1 MIQNKNKW
9 VHKLM
14 HDYDNEIEDTDLSQ
28 AIDNTEVTFKNR
40 LTYDKL
46 SFYYLSLPIML
57 FANIMG
63 ALLLSAIQLN
73 VVQLSSITIW
83 LLLSIVMFLYGMYH
97 YSLFR
102 KESEDNKLKNSEIWL
117 DKYYTNTLING
128 IIWGSSA
135 FLMFPETN
143 LLNQMIVLFFLFAIG
158 FTAMGVLASKRDLLI
173 TYVLVTYA
181 PILLRLFFMED
192 EMYLN
197 IAYVTLTLMLLMLLI
212 ANYYGKIINNA
223 LQNRQYFITMKH
235 SHEKLKE
242 RFFSLFE
249 RAPVGIF
256 YYNEKL
262 ELEDVNTHFT
272 QMHKTDNKEELI
284 GSTLYDLTN
293 KQIIHAHEVVFEGKT
308 GNYRGPF
315 ESKHN
320 ENLYVKLSTVP
331 MMNTDGEVAG
341 GIAIVNDITNEITAK
356 EEMVRNAYYDL
367 LTNIPNRTLL
377 MDNLAIFLN
386 DSHTKE
392 KYAALL
398 FLDIDNFKKVN
409 ETFGHDVGDNLLKQV
424 AHKIEDII
432 GSHEIFARVSGDK
445 FVILIPSLPKDK
457 ILAEEIT
464 LKYINTINNQ
474 FAKPLMIAGEAYHL
488 TFSIGVVL
496 FNHEN
501 SAFDLLKRAETA
513 MYEAKKNARGSNQFY
528 ESRMSISTKEELTIE
543 NDIHKAIKNNEF
555 SIHYQPQ
562 MDVEENKIIGA
573 EALVRWNHPQ
583 KGSISPSKFIP
594 IAEESGIIIKL
605 EEWIFDAVFKDI
617 KTLFESTKGNHLKH
631 IALNVSTVH
640 FLQPSFVDKLMMLIQ
655 KYKLQPEWIE
665 LEITESGIMRNID
678 DAIKKI
684 KDLKNFGFTF
694 SIDDFGT
701 GYSSLSYLKEL
712 PVDTIKIDQSFILN
726 MNKNKGDAMIVES
739 VVAIGQKFN
748 LKILAEGVETSE
760 ALEYLKKIK
769 CDIYQ
774 GYFGYKPMTLK
785 DFNAIL
791 TLSLP

>member
-1 MIQNKNKW
+1 MS
-9 VHKLM
+9 
-14 HDYDNEIEDTDLSQ
+14 DNEIEDSDLSQ

-57 FANIMG
+57 FANLMG

-73 VVQLSSITIW
+73 VVQLSSISVW
-83 LLLSIVMFLYGMYH
+83 LLLSIIMFLYGMYQ

-102 KESEDNKLKNSEIWL
+102 KESEDNKLKNSEVWL

-135 FLMFPETN
+135 FLMFPESN

-158 FTAMGVLASKRDLLI
+158 FSSMGVLAAKRDLLI
-173 TYVLVTYA
+173 TYVLVTYT

-212 ANYYGKIINNA
+212 ANYYGNIINNA
-223 LQNRQYFITMKH
+223 LQNRQHFITMKH
-235 SHEKLKE
+235 SHEKLKD

-262 ELEDVNTHFT
+262 ELEDINVHFT
-272 QMHKTDNKEELI
+272 QMHKIDNKEDLI
-284 GSTLYDLTN
+284 GLSLYDLAN
-293 KQIIHAHEVVFEGKT
+293 SQIIKAHEDVFEGKT

-315 ESKHN
+315 ESENN

-331 MMNTDGEVAG
+331 MMNTDGNVAG
-341 GIAIVNDITNEITAK
+341 GITIVNDITNEITAK

-377 MDNLAIFLN
+377 MDNLTTFIN
-386 DSHTKE
+386 NTSNKE

-409 ETFGHDVGDNLLKQV
+409 ETFGHNVGDNLLKQV

-432 GSHEIFARVSGDK
+432 GNHEIFARVSGDK
-445 FVILIPSLPKDK
+445 FVILIPSLPTDK
-457 ILAEEIT
+457 TEAENST
-464 LKYINTINNQ
+464 LKYINTINTQ
-474 FAKPLMIAGEAYHL
+474 FSKALMVAGEEYHL

-496 FNHEN
+496 FKNET
-501 SAFDLLKRAETA
+501 SAFDILKRAETA

-528 ESRMSISTKEELTIE
+528 ESSMSTSTKEVLSIE
-543 NDIHKAIKNNEF
+543 NDIHKAIQNNTF
-555 SIHYQPQ
+555 HINYQPQ
-562 MDVEENKIIGA
+562 MDVKENKIIGA
-573 EALVRWNHPQ
+573 EALIRWDHPE
-583 KGSISPSKFIP
+583 KGLIPPSKFIP

-605 EEWIFDAVFKDI
+605 EEWIFNAVFKDI
-617 KTLFESTKGNHLKH
+617 KTLFESTKGSQLTH
-631 IALNVSTVH
+631 IAINVSTIH
-640 FLQPSFVDKLMMLIQ
+640 FLQPSFVDKLMLLIQ
-655 KYKLQPEWIE
+655 KYKIKPEWVE

-701 GYSSLSYLKEL
+701 GYSSLAYLKEL

-726 MNKNKGDAMIVES
+726 MNENKGDAMIVES

-748 LKILAEGVETSE
+748 LKILAEGVETTA
-760 ALEYLKKIK
+760 ALDYLKKIK
-769 CDIYQ
+769 CDTYQ
-774 GYFGYKPMTLK
+774 GYLGYKPMTLE
-785 DFNAIL
+785 DFS
-791 TLSLP
+791 TLL

>member
-1 MIQNKNKW
+1 MIQNKHKW
-9 VHKLM
+9 VQKIM
-14 HDYDNEIEDTDLSQ
+14 HDNELEDNDLSQ
-28 AIDNTEVTFKNR
+28 AIDNTEVSFKNR

-57 FANIMG
+57 FANLMG

-73 VVQLSSITIW
+73 VVQLSSISIW
-83 LLLSIVMFLYGMYH
+83 LLLSVIMFLYGMYH

-135 FLMFPETN
+135 FLMFPESN

-181 PILLRLFFMED
+181 PILLRLFFME
-192 EMYLN
+192 EAMYLN

-212 ANYYGKIINNA
+212 ANYYGKIINNG
-223 LQNRQYFITMKH
+223 LQNRQHFITIKH
-235 SHEKLKE
+235 SHEKLKD

-262 ELEDVNTHFT
+262 ELEDVNTHFA
-272 QMHKTDNKEELI
+272 QMNHINKKEDLI

-293 KQIIHAHEVVFEGKT
+293 KQIIQAHEDVFKGKT

-315 ESKHN
+315 ESKNN

-377 MDNLAIFLN
+377 MDNLTTFLN

-432 GSHEIFARVSGDK
+432 GNHEIFARVSGDK

-457 ILAEEIT
+457 ALAEEIT

-474 FAKPLMIAGEAYHL
+474 FSKPLMVAGEIYHL

-528 ESRMSISTKEELTIE
+528 ESSMSISTKEELTIE

-555 SIHYQPQ
+555 TIHYQPQ
-562 MDVEENKIIGA
+562 MSVEENKIIGA
-573 EALVRWNHPQ
+573 EALVRWEHPE
-583 KGSISPSKFIP
+583 KGSIPPSKFIP
-594 IAEESGIIIKL
+594 IAEESGVIIKL

-617 KTLFESTKGNHLKH
+617 KTLFESTDGNHLNH
-631 IALNVSTVH
+631 IAINVSTIH

-684 KDLKNFGFTF
+684 KNLKNFGFTF

-712 PVDTIKIDQSFILN
+712 PVDTIKIDQSFIFN
-726 MNKNKGDAMIVES
+726 MNTNKGDAMIVES

-748 LKILAEGVETSE
+748 LKIIAEGVETSE
-760 ALEYLKKIK
+760 ALDYLRKIK
-769 CDIYQ
+769 CDTYQ

-785 DFNAIL
+785 DFLAL
-791 TLSLP
+791 L

>member
-1 MIQNKNKW
+1 MS
-9 VHKLM
+9 HS
-14 HDYDNEIEDTDLSQ
+14 EFEDSDLNQ

-57 FANIMG
+57 FANLMG

-73 VVQLSSITIW
+73 VVSLSSISIW
-83 LLLSIVMFLYGMYH
+83 LLLSFIMFLYGIYH

-102 KESEDNKLKNSEIWL
+102 KENEDNKLKNSEIWL

-135 FLMFPETN
+135 FLMFPQAH
-143 LLNQMIVLFFLFAIG
+143 LLNQMIVIFFLFAIG

-192 EMYLN
+192 DMYLN
-197 IAYVTLTLMLLMLLI
+197 IAYAVLTLMLLMVLV

-223 LQNRQYFITMKH
+223 LQNRQHFITIKH

-262 ELEDVNTHFT
+262 ELEDINRHFM
-272 QMHKTDNKEELI
+272 QMHKIENKEDLI
-284 GSTLYDLTN
+284 GTTLTN
-293 KQIIHAHEVVFEGKT
+293 TSNNQIIKAHKDVFEGKT

-315 ESKHN
+315 ESKNN

-331 MMNTDGEVAG
+331 MINTDGNVAG

-377 MDNLAIFLN
+377 MDNLTTFLN

-445 FVILIPSLPKDK
+445 FVILIPSLPQDK
-457 ILAEEIT
+457 TLAQEIT
-464 LKYINTINNQ
+464 LKYINTINSQ
-474 FAKPLMIAGEAYHL
+474 FSKALIVAGEAYHL

-513 MYEAKKNARGSNQFY
+513 MYEAKKNARGSNKFY
-528 ESRMSISTKEELTIE
+528 ESSMSISTKEELTIE
-543 NDIHKAIKNNEF
+543 NDIHIAIQNNEF
-555 SIHYQPQ
+555 TISYQPQ
-562 MDVEENKIIGA
+562 IDVKENRIIGA
-573 EALVRWNHPQ
+573 EALVRWEHPT
-583 KGSISPSKFIP
+583 KGSIPPSKFIP
-594 IAEESGIIIKL
+594 IAEESGVIIKL
-605 EEWIFDAVFKDI
+605 EEWIFNAIFQDI
-617 KTLFESTKGNHLKH
+617 QTLFTSDKATHLNH
-631 IALNVSTVH
+631 IAINVSTIH
-640 FLQPSFVDKLMMLIQ
+640 FLQPTFVDKLMLLIQ
-655 KYKLQPEWIE
+655 KYNLQPEWIE
-665 LEITESGIMRNID
+665 IEITESGIMRNID

-726 MNKNKGDAMIVES
+726 MHDNKGDAMIVES

-748 LKILAEGVETSE
+748 LKILAEGVETTE
-760 ALEYLKKIK
+760 ALEYLKHIK
-769 CDIYQ
+769 CDMYQ
-774 GYFGYKPMTLK
+774 GYLGYKPMTLEN
-785 DFNAIL
+785 FSTIL
-791 TLSLP
+791 

>member
-1 MIQNKNKW
+1 
-9 VHKLM
+9 M
-14 HDYDNEIEDTDLSQ
+14 HDYDNKIEDDDLSQ
-28 AIDNTEVTFKNR
+28 AIDNTEVSFKNR
-40 LTYDKL
+40 LIYDKL

-57 FANIMG
+57 FANLMG

-73 VVQLSSITIW
+73 IVQLSSIAIW

-143 LLNQMIVLFFLFAIG
+143 LLNQMIVLFFLFAIS

-181 PILLRLFFMED
+181 PILLRLFFMEE

-212 ANYYGKIINNA
+212 ANYYGKIINHA
-223 LQNRQYFITMKH
+223 LQNRQHFITMKH

-262 ELEDVNTHFT
+262 ELEDVNTHFA
-272 QMHKTDNKEELI
+272 QMNHADKKEDLI
-284 GSTLYDLTN
+284 GSTLYDLAN
-293 KQIIHAHEVVFEGKT
+293 KQIITAHEDVFSGKT

-315 ESKHN
+315 ESKTN

-331 MMNTDGEVAG
+331 MMNTDGDVAG
-341 GIAIVNDITNEITAK
+341 GIAIVNDITSEITAK

-377 MDNLAIFLN
+377 MDNLTAFLN

-409 ETFGHDVGDNLLKQV
+409 ETFGHDVGDNLLRQV

-432 GSHEIFARVSGDK
+432 GNHEIFARVSGDK
-445 FVILIPSLPKDK
+445 FVILIPSLPTEKEH
-457 ILAEEIT
+457 AEEIT
-464 LKYINTINNQ
+464 LKYINTINTQ
-474 FAKPLMIAGEAYHL
+474 FAKALIIAGEEYHL

-496 FNHEN
+496 FKEEN
-501 SAFDLLKRAETA
+501 SAFDILKRAETA
-513 MYEAKKNARGSNQFY
+513 MYEAKRNARGSNQFY
-528 ESRMSISTKEELTIE
+528 ESSMSISTKEVLTIE
-543 NDIHKAIKNNEF
+543 NDIHKAIQNNDF
-555 SIHYQPQ
+555 TIYYQPQ
-562 MDVEENKIIGA
+562 MDVKENKIIGA
-573 EALVRWNHPQ
+573 EALVRWNHPE
-583 KGSISPSKFIP
+583 KGLISPSKFIP
-594 IAEESGIIIKL
+594 IAEESGVIIKL

-617 KTLFESTKGNHLKH
+617 KILFNSTKGSDLNH
-631 IALNVSTVH
+631 IAINVSTVH
-640 FLQPSFVDKLMMLIQ
+640 FLQPSFVDELMLLIQ
-655 KYKLQPEWIE
+655 KYKLKPEWIE

-678 DAIKKI
+678 DAIRKI

-712 PVDTIKIDQSFILN
+712 PVDTIKIDQSFIFN
-726 MNKNKGDAMIVES
+726 MNTNKGDAMIVES

-748 LKILAEGVETSE
+748 LKILAEGVETTE
-760 ALEYLKKIK
+760 ALDYLKQIK
-769 CDIYQ
+769 CDTYQ
-774 GYFGYKPMTLK
+774 GFLGYKPMTLK
-785 DFNAIL
+785 DFI
-791 TLSLP
+791 TLL